1 MTYDNTLSSK
11 IAMHAAADRIMHSI
25 SLDYIKMQA
34 AEMQCMYVQRRCTE
48 TGTAEND
55 WRTG

>member
-1 MTYDNTLSSK
+1 
-11 IAMHAAADRIMHSI
+11 MHAAADRIMHSI